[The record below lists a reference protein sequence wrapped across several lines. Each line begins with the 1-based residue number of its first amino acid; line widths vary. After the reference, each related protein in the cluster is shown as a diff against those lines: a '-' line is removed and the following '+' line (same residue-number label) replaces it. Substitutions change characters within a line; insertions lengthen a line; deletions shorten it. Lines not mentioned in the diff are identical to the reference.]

1 VGRDLYGKI
10 EPPSL
15 TQNTFADVICFHQL
29 QYTEFSTYVALLSG
43 DPPISLQNCLMVQ
56 HRQTWKLREHHL
68 LVSQVDS
75 SSITDPLSPGGA
87 LRSYFPVGTIFREDV
102 NGVDVHEPGNSRT
115 IRYERAGSKVGMTGD
130 QTLTILDIIITGEVR
145 SVYVLPHRLCGFT
158 AGHCCV
164 SYRYCIG
171 SLSMGPISSYG
182 SCETLRRFR

>member
-1 VGRDLYGKI
+1 M
-10 EPPSL
+10 
-15 TQNTFADVICFHQL
+15 FADVIRFHQL
-29 QYTEFSTYVALLSG
+29 QYTEFSAYAALLSG

-68 LVSQVDS
+68 FVSHVDS
-75 SSITDPLSPGGA
+75 SSSADPLSPGDA

-102 NGVDVHEPGNSRT
+102 NGVDVHKSDNSGT
-115 IRYERAGSKVGMTGD
+115 IRYERAGSQMGTTGD

-145 SVYVLPHRLCGFT
+145 SVYVLLHRLCGFT
-158 AGHCCV
+158 VEHCYV
-164 SYRYCIG
+164 TYHYCLG